1 MDQTTVGKAIAAVLT
16 GLATIAATVFAVN
29 VDWLSPELTV
39 TIGSALGALLVYFVP
54 NKPVDD
60 TTE

>member
-60 TTE
+60 GA